1 MVTSSIQQPDV
12 AVPDL
17 DYPQQ
22 PAPQTWMVDYPLLV
36 YKTATPR
43 DREIAIVHMALNM
56 PQRIVNLGEWEFVC
70 FVNHTQMIE
79 QKLFAKQKETNCDIM
94 FLVRRNDKYRLL
106 SFKSNPWLEFSE
118 EPSGTDEDV
127 IKQSLFL
134 FSGAVKFQQTET
146 YDGEPA

>member
-1 MVTSSIQQPDV
+1 
-12 AVPDL
+12 
-17 DYPQQ
+17 
-22 PAPQTWMVDYPLLV
+22 
-36 YKTATPR
+36 
-43 DREIAIVHMALNM
+43 
-56 PQRIVNLGEWEFVC
+56 
-70 FVNHTQMIE
+70 
-79 QKLFAKQKETNCDIM
+79 M

-127 IKQSLFL
+127 IKQSLFM